1 MRPMA
6 GFLQPFVHHLLSEW
20 ASSIHHLLSEWA
32 SSIEMVRMRWAE
44 KQEVKALKAD
54 LLGADGNSRA
64 EPWMSMSPMTRSKN
78 DFL

>member
-1 MRPMA
+1 
-6 GFLQPFVHHLLSEW
+6 
-20 ASSIHHLLSEWA
+20 
-32 SSIEMVRMRWAE
+32 MVRMRWAE